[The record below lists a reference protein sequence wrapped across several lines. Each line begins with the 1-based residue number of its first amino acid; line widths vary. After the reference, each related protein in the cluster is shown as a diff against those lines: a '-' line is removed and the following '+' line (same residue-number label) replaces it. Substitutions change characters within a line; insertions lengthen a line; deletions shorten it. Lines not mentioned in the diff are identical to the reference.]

1 MLLKLVVA
9 SFFNFARCGGQ
20 LRNSVYSASERILGL
35 SMIKTGRLPVLE
47 PVTISG
53 SMINGLNVTFS
64 FKLGDGSETLEP
76 SEEPQIRHIYDQP
89 GSYVVSMEATNPI
102 TGSIT
107 VSEVGMLKFMQ
118 QTQNTFT
125 NTEKKVENTT
135 YSGVFLT
142 KLEEKT
148 VKYNGNNLC

>member
-1 MLLKLVVA
+1 
-9 SFFNFARCGGQ
+9 
-20 LRNSVYSASERILGL
+20 
-35 SMIKTGRLPVLE
+35 
-47 PVTISG
+47 
-53 SMINGLNVTFS
+53 MINGLNVTFS
-64 FKLGDGSETLEP
+64 FKLGDGAETLEP

-148 VKYNGNNLC
+148 VKYNGYNLC